1 MHNVSRSSLRYVRID
16 PLRLRRLGVRPGSR
30 NRQPIR
36 HEKVVRGEEGTN
48 EESKYRFSTFLTRT
62 KKEERS
68 VAFHI
73 LTFSFFVNLSAV
85 NTKSVT
91 QNKLINNEDIGLISR
106 SLTPYSQFVGLFTS
120 YGRKIDAS
128 TKYRPKGYLREDEL
142 PSHWN
147 WTCCT

>member
-1 MHNVSRSSLRYVRID
+1 MRNVSRRSLRYVRID

-68 VAFHI
+68 VAFTFSPSLSL
-73 LTFSFFVNLSAV
+73 LTF
-85 NTKSVT
+85 
-91 QNKLINNEDIGLISR
+91 Q
-106 SLTPYSQFVGLFTS
+106 Q
-120 YGRKIDAS
+120 
-128 TKYRPKGYLREDEL
+128 
-142 PSHWN
+142 
-147 WTCCT
+147 